1 MPVPTLKILS
11 NDHTEQT
18 FDADNPFPVTLAA
31 GAVSN
36 VTLNA
41 GENYIGQ
48 VGYELLE
55 IVQTPTITAGAYTA
69 GDALGGLLTF
79 ANAARVA
86 GGRGEIVK
94 VTIIDDAK
102 QSAPI
107 DIVLFDRTL
116 TATADNSPFDPS
128 DADLQNCLGYISV
141 AATDYAEFNDNGTA
155 TKASGL
161 QMPFAY
167 DLAGGVTSLFGQLV
181 IRNGDTYAATDDI
194 TVKITVRRYGG

>member
-1 MPVPTLKILS
+1 MPIPVIKVHSADGTV
-11 NDHTEQT
+11 QT
-18 FDADNPFPVTLAA
+18 IDNDNPLSVTMGG

-48 VGYELLE
+48 IGYDTLE

-79 ANAARVA
+79 ANAAKVA
-86 GGRGEIVK
+86 GGRGMITK
-94 VTIIDDAK
+94 VTIVDDAQ

-107 DIVLFDRTL
+107 DLVLFDRTF
-116 TATADNSPFDPS
+116 TATADNAAFDPS
-128 DADLQNCLGYISV
+128 DADMQNCLGFIPV
-141 AATDYAEFNDNGTA
+141 ANTDYAEFNDNGVA
-155 TKASGL
+155 TKASGQ
-161 QMPFAY
+161 QMPFEF

-181 IRNGDTYAATDDI
+181 IRVGDTYAATDDI
-194 TVKITVRRYGG
+194 TVKITVRRY